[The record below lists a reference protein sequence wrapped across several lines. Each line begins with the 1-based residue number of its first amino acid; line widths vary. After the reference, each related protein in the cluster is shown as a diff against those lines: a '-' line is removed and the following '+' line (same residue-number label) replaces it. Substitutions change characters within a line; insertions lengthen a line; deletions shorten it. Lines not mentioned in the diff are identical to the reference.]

1 MIVALTLLFVVHE
14 LAVLA
19 VSRRADK
26 LASQAS
32 SLAAAR
38 DKSTLAALKSAL
50 ASPSAGEASS
60 LAAGAEAVASLFPS
74 AACVVAGALS
84 DTGSPTPGSVAVA
97 WSAPWKP
104 SSVRASQHAPPPH
117 ELFSP
122 SSSASAAVAAA
133 ATAGESDE
141 VLDSASQRGGLHAF
155 PDWQPLA
162 DWAAPCHNN
171 HGAPA
176 PPRRVVTIA
185 LSAGGRTTGFFVI
198 VFAQREGGG
207 GGGTSSHTTAS
218 SAFSNGERP
227 PAPASLPTPPLL
239 EACMLLGA
247 SLALLRLESV
257 IRDGLDRALEAT
269 GVARQPLSPSRETSR
284 SSSAAGGSMSA
295 RWIDIRARGGSE
307 ALPPASSDERAAS
320 SIAPW
325 DRPGFGGAEAEL
337 QSLDESADTDARTLR
352 RWDIDAAALP
362 SAELHRLLCAMFL
375 SSGLL
380 LRFDVKL
387 ASFESFTAEIEA
399 SYRENAFHHWRHAW
413 NVCHAAW
420 LLVESGGMRQV
431 ELVDEVGFYALLLS
445 ALAHDIDH
453 PGALEGSAASQSL
466 WRLASLMTPFFLR
479 FSRQHQQP

>member
-1 MIVALTLLFVVHE
+1 MIVALTLLFVAHE

-19 VSRRADK
+19 VSRRAK
-26 LASQAS
+26 RLALQAS

-38 DKSTLAALKSAL
+38 DKSALFALKSAL
-50 ASPSAGEASS
+50 ATPSAGEALS

-74 AACVVAGALS
+74 AACIVAGALS

-133 ATAGESDE
+133 ATAGESDD

-155 PDWQPLA
+155 PDWQALA
-162 DWAAPCHNN
+162 EWAAPCPS
-171 HGAPA
+171 GAGA
-176 PPRRVVTIA
+176 HSSPRRVVTIA
-185 LSAGGRTTGFFVI
+185 LSAGERTTGFFVI

-207 GGGTSSHTTAS
+207 GGGNSSYTTAS
-218 SAFSNGERP
+218 SASSNRELP
-227 PAPASLPTPPLL
+227 PPPASLPTPPLR
-239 EACMLLGA
+239 EACVLVGA
-247 SLALLRLESV
+247 SLALRRMESL

-269 GVARQPLSPSRETSR
+269 GVARQPLSPSPGTSR
-284 SSSAAGGSMSA
+284 SSSAAGGSMLA
-295 RWIDIRARGGSE
+295 RWIDIRARGE
-307 ALPPASSDERAAS
+307 ALSPASSDERAAS

-337 QSLDESADTDARTLR
+337 QSLDESAESDARTLR

-387 ASFESFTAEIEA
+387 PSFESFTVEIEA
-399 SYRENAFHHWRHAW
+399 SYQENAFHHWRHAW

-420 LLVESGGMRQV
+420 LLVESGGMRQA

-466 WRLASLMTPFFLR
+466 WRLASLMKPYFLP